1 MREKFM
7 KTIHYRLRAF
17 ISDLYRKS
25 DDILKLHLCNVIYSI
40 ALSSIVAK
48 RNCRKKRR

>member
-1 MREKFM
+1 M
-7 KTIHYRLRAF
+7 KTIYYCLRAF
-17 ISDLYRKS
+17 ISDLDGKS
-25 DDILKLHLCNVIYSI
+25 DDILKLHLCNLIYII